1 MEKNAKTK
9 KKNENNNSIF
19 PTIHEF
25 WKKIFPD
32 NLLKI
37 DRNFEIFFTTLFQ
50 WNNKLR
56 DEKNLDF
63 VFTIKEIL
71 SYFYSYFLTI
81 FFSNLIKKNR

>member
-50 WNNKLR
+50 
-56 DEKNLDF
+56 
-63 VFTIKEIL
+63 
-71 SYFYSYFLTI
+71 
-81 FFSNLIKKNR
+81 